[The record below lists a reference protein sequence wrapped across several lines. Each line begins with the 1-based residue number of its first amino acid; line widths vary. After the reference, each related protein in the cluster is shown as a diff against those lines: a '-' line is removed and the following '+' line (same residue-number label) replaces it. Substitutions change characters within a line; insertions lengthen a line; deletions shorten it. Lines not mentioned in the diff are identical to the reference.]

1 MTLVY
6 LTQALCNAAAPRE
19 RRYDLRD
26 SLVRGLFL
34 RVEVSG
40 RKTWYLC
47 YRTPSPERRL
57 RNMKIASAAYAQLA
71 AARRAAKEYL
81 ARLYL
86 DNVDPAEAQEPPRE
100 DGPTLRALIDMY
112 EPWVCAH
119 QKSGAVTVRA
129 LRLFSEFMEVP
140 ASEIDAEA
148 VARWREENMGRLK
161 RATINRRV
169 GSAARR

>member
-57 RNMKIASAAYAQLA
+57 RNMKIASAADAARAYRYVRAVGVRSSEERGCDCAGA
-71 AARRAAKEYL
+71 AAFFGVYG
-81 ARLYL
+81 
-86 DNVDPAEAQEPPRE
+86 
-100 DGPTLRALIDMY
+100 GPGLGD
-112 EPWVCAH
+112 
-119 QKSGAVTVRA
+119 
-129 LRLFSEFMEVP
+129 
-140 ASEIDAEA
+140 
-148 VARWREENMGRLK
+148 
-161 RATINRRV
+161 
-169 GSAARR
+169 

>member
-34 RVEVSG
+34 RVEASG

-47 YRTPSPERRL
+47 YRTPAPERRL
-57 RNMKIASAAYAQLA
+57 RNMKIAP
-71 AARRAAKEYL
+71 AARARSWLRRGARRRSNL

-86 DNVDPAEAQEPPRE
+86 NNVDPAEAHEPPRTE
-100 DGPTLRALIDMY
+100 GPTPARAY
-112 EPWVCAH
+112 RYV
-119 QKSGAVTVRA
+119 
-129 LRLFSEFMEVP
+129 
-140 ASEIDAEA
+140 
-148 VARWREENMGRLK
+148 
-161 RATINRRV
+161 
-169 GSAARR
+169 

>member
-47 YRTPSPERRL
+47 YRT
-57 RNMKIASAAYAQLA
+57 
-71 AARRAAKEYL
+71 
-81 ARLYL
+81 
-86 DNVDPAEAQEPPRE
+86 
-100 DGPTLRALIDMY
+100 
-112 EPWVCAH
+112 
-119 QKSGAVTVRA
+119 
-129 LRLFSEFMEVP
+129 
-140 ASEIDAEA
+140 
-148 VARWREENMGRLK
+148 
-161 RATINRRV
+161 
-169 GSAARR
+169 

>member
-57 RNMKIASAAYAQLA
+57 RNMKLASAAYAQLT
-71 AARRAAKEYL
+71 AARRAALSRQSRRSMMYSSSVSST
-81 ARLYL
+81 AS
-86 DNVDPAEAQEPPRE
+86 NPA
-100 DGPTLRALIDMY
+100 
-112 EPWVCAH
+112 
-119 QKSGAVTVRA
+119 
-129 LRLFSEFMEVP
+129 FSYIF
-140 ASEIDAEA
+140 
-148 VARWREENMGRLK
+148 
-161 RATINRRV
+161 
-169 GSAARR
+169 SA

>member
-34 RVEVSG
+34 RVEASG

-47 YRTPSPERRL
+47 YRTPAPERRL
-57 RNMKIASAAYAQLA
+57 RNMKIAPAACAQLA

-86 DNVDPAEAQEPPRE
+86 NNVDPAEAFR
-100 DGPTLRALIDMY
+100 RAVL
-112 EPWVCAH
+112 
-119 QKSGAVTVRA
+119 
-129 LRLFSEFMEVP
+129 
-140 ASEIDAEA
+140 
-148 VARWREENMGRLK
+148 
-161 RATINRRV
+161 
-169 GSAARR
+169 

>member
-1 MTLVY
+1 MALVY
-6 LTQALCNAAAPRE
+6 LTQALCNSAAPRE

-57 RNMKIASAAYAQLA
+57 RNMKIAPAAYAQLA

-86 DNVDPAEAQEPPRE
+86 NNVDPAEAQEPQRT

-112 EPWVCAH
+112 EP
-119 QKSGAVTVRA
+119 
-129 LRLFSEFMEVP
+129 
-140 ASEIDAEA
+140 
-148 VARWREENMGRLK
+148 
-161 RATINRRV
+161 
-169 GSAARR
+169 

>member
-148 VARWREENMGRLK
+148 VAR
-161 RATINRRV
+161 V
-169 GSAARR
+169 ARGEYGDG

>member
-57 RNMKIASAAYAQLA
+57 RNMKIASGGVRAAGGG
-71 AARRAAKEYL
+71 AARGEGVSRAA
-81 ARLYL
+81 
-86 DNVDPAEAQEPPRE
+86 V
-100 DGPTLRALIDMY
+100 
-112 EPWVCAH
+112 
-119 QKSGAVTVRA
+119 S
-129 LRLFSEFMEVP
+129 
-140 ASEIDAEA
+140 
-148 VARWREENMGRLK
+148 
-161 RATINRRV
+161 
-169 GSAARR
+169 

>member
-71 AARRAAKEYL
+71 AARRAAN
-81 ARLYL
+81 ACAS
-86 DNVDPAEAQEPPRE
+86 P
-100 DGPTLRALIDMY
+100 LR
-112 EPWVCAH
+112 
-119 QKSGAVTVRA
+119 TRA
-129 LRLFSEFMEVP
+129 
-140 ASEIDAEA
+140 
-148 VARWREENMGRLK
+148 
-161 RATINRRV
+161 
-169 GSAARR
+169 